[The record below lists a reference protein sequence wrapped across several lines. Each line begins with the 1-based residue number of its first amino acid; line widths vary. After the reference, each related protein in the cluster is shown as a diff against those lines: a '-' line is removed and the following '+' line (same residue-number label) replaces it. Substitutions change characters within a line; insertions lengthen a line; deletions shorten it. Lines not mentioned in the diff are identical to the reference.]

1 MLFNPIDKIIIVCFF
16 YTANTNHAYGVEQ
29 GFDESFLAILGSV
42 CFISGMLR
50 FLCSLLMDIAGYKVA
65 YGTMLILQMIL
76 CLTFNFIK
84 NYKPAFFIYICMMIF
99 LGEGHFVIIP
109 TIISLIFAEQAP
121 VVYGV
126 SFSLNAVSSLTCSA
140 ILYFGLNWIKELG
153 GYGFMYYII
162 GGMNFVAFILLIFVF
177 KYKKV
182 LED

>member
-1 MLFNPIDKIIIVCFF
+1 
-16 YTANTNHAYGVEQ
+16 
-29 GFDESFLAILGSV
+29 
-42 CFISGMLR
+42 
-50 FLCSLLMDIAGYKVA
+50 
-65 YGTMLILQMIL
+65 
-76 CLTFNFIK
+76 
-84 NYKPAFFIYICMMIF
+84 MIF

-153 GYGFMYYII
+153 GYGFMYYIL
-162 GGMNFVAFILLIFVF
+162 GGMNFVAFILLVFVF